1 MSLLS
6 AWLLKAAQPF
16 IIVLLLIL
24 AALFLGWL
32 TVKTVNG
39 MVDDAVTRT
48 VSERDAFWSAG
59 IEAANKKAA
68 EAEANQARYALNLE
82 RDTNV
87 KLDALRTQKKERE
100 IKNARLPNGDRCG
113 LGRDRVRLLSH

>member
-1 MSLLS
+1 MIEG
-6 AWLLKAAQPF
+6 WLLKAARPL

-32 TVKTVNG
+32 TIKTVNG

-48 VSERDAFWSAG
+48 VSERDAFWTAG
-59 IEAANKKAA
+59 IEAANRKAA

-82 RDTNV
+82 RDTTA
-87 KLDALRTQKKERE
+87 KLDALRARKEE
-100 IKNARLPNGDRCG
+100 VETKNAALPNGDRCG
-113 LGRDRVRLLSH
+113 LGRDRVRLLPH

>member
-1 MSLLS
+1 MIEG
-6 AWLLKAAQPF
+6 WLLKAARPL

-32 TVKTVNG
+32 TIKTVNG

-48 VSERDAFWSAG
+48 VSERDAFWTAG
-59 IEAANKKAA
+59 IETATRKAA
-68 EAEANQARYALNLE
+68 EAEAQQARHALDLE

-87 KLDALRTQKKERE
+87 KLDALRAQKQELE
-100 IKNARLPNGDRCG
+100 IENARLPNGNDCG
-113 LGRDRVRLLSH
+113 LGRDRVRLLPH